1 MAICGANGA
10 GKSSLLRLIYR
21 HQAPSKGVVRLMGKD
36 IWQMGAPEAARSLA
50 AVLQEQPTDFAL
62 TARQIVALGRLPHRR
77 GWGAGLSTAGAE
89 VARWYA
95 VVILMISYLLWRAL
109 QVRGKTLKV
118 VLEAL
123 LVGDFV
129 QIGAAIVTANQLG
142 EWPLVVSA
150 ALVISIVLAV
160 VRLLCL
166 WQPQLAGIE
175 HVGNTTTDS
184 GSN

>member
-1 MAICGANGA
+1 MRY
-10 GKSSLLRLIYR
+10 LLYLFYLEILINLASIS
-21 HQAPSKGVVRLMGKD
+21 QGLFMP
-36 IWQMGAPEAARSLA
+36 AAFVMQFSGEP
-50 AVLQEQPTDFAL
+50 V
-62 TARQIVALGRLPHRR
+62 
-77 GWGAGLSTAGAE
+77 STAGAE

-95 VVILMISYLLWRAL
+95 VLILVISYLLWRAL

-142 EWPLVVSA
+142 EWPLVVTA

-160 VRLLCL
+160 ARLLCL